1 MLDHLFQFSMNPIAT
16 RLSGLFIA
24 FITTTS
30 LTFSQTQMTNTT
42 RDLIN
47 LNGLDIPRSGTI
59 YGVSGPASKVIG
71 DPYLDT
77 TWQAGSV
84 KFYGKILNK
93 SDSLGGV
100 PIRLDL
106 YNHDVEIRASATNI
120 RSAKG
125 PSVRSVVV
133 NNKTGAPNRFINV
146 REYRGEADALL
157 GFFEQVVVGKL
168 TLLQYPSISVKR
180 ANFNVAMNTGSR
192 DDELIK
198 KIDWYVAQN
207 GRATKFSPGKKALL
221 ELMGDQKGP
230 IETFLKTEKPDL
242 KSRQGLMAVVS
253 YYNKL

>member
-1 MLDHLFQFSMNPIAT
+1 MLIV
-16 RLSGLFIA
+16 
-24 FITTTS
+24 TTTVA
-30 LTFSQTQMTNTT
+30 FSQTTQMTNPT
-42 RDLIN
+42 RDMIN
-47 LNGLDIPRSGTI
+47 LNGLDIPRTGTI
-59 YGVSGPASKVIG
+59 YGGSGPAGKVIG

-93 SDSLGGV
+93 SDSLGSV
-100 PIRLDL
+100 PVRLDL
-106 YNHDVEIRASATNI
+106 YNHDVEIRASANDI

-133 NNKTGAPNRFINV
+133 NNKTGALNQFINV

-157 GFFEQVVVGKL
+157 GFFEQLVVGKL

-180 ANFNVAMNTGSR
+180 ANFNAAMSTGSK

-198 KIDWYVAQN
+198 KFDWYIAQN
-207 GRATKFSPGKKALL
+207 GQATKFSPGKKALL
-221 ELMGDQKGP
+221 ELMADQKEP
-230 IETFLKTEKPDL
+230 IEAFLKAQKPDL
-242 KSRQGLMAVVS
+242 KSRAGLGAVFS